1 MGRKKV
7 VIIYSNLE
15 FFFSKEKRI
24 FRFVRMFEILIEAI
38 I

>member
-15 FFFSKEKRI
+15 FFFYIGREKNLS
-24 FRFVRMFEILIEAI
+24 FRKNV
-38 I
+38 